1 MQKHLHRAAIAA
13 LISSSLVTSLAFAN
27 DATASAAS
35 TSTSTST
42 SALVSKSQL
51 TLVKTISAPSEKAT
65 QAFIALKQKFLHAL
79 WKQDPDMAMA
89 AGNYSDA
96 AHLVLP
102 DQKSRDQYVTFAH
115 QWLSRLAKVNAAMLP
130 VSEQTDLTLMH
141 NYLEGTVWY
150 LTQLREFEWNPTQ
163 HNIAGGFD
171 AILNTDFAPQS
182 ERVSIAIQRLQ
193 SVPAYY
199 AAAKAS
205 IHSPTLEH
213 TQLAIR
219 QSAGAITVLAELEET
234 AAKVK
239 LTTREQQSLI
249 VGLKN
254 ARDAVNDYVA
264 FLTETAQHLTPET
277 SRSFRI
283 GKELYEGKF
292 KADIQSSF
300 TAEQT
305 YQRALAA
312 KDEAHR
318 NMEKLADQL
327 WAKTMGD
334 QAKPEDRAQKIAAV
348 IAKLSEQHI
357 KGEDLFP
364 VIRKQLP
371 VLESWIKDHD
381 LLELDTKKPLIVRE
395 TPEYERGVTIA
406 SIEAPGIFRP
416 HDNTYFNVTPFD
428 GQSAE
433 KIESTLRE
441 YNHWVLQILCIH
453 EAIPGHYTQLQHAN
467 QSPSVIKT
475 LFSNGAM
482 IEGWAVY
489 SERMMLESGYGENSP
504 EMWLMYYK
512 WNLRTVCNTI
522 LDYSVHVLGMTEAQ
536 AKDLLINQAFQTQAE
551 ADGKWQ
557 RVQYSSV
564 QLASYFSGF
573 SEILDLREQLKKQQG
588 DKFNLKQFHE
598 QFLSYGSAPVGM
610 IKNMMLNGNVK

>member
-1 MQKHLHRAAIAA
+1 MQKHFHRVAIAA
-13 LISSSLVTSLAFAN
+13 LISSSLITPVSFAQSPAKS
-27 DATASAAS
+27 DSGVSSAATATKEA
-35 TSTSTST
+35 
-42 SALVSKSQL
+42 
-51 TLVKTISAPSEKAT
+51 KAFT
-65 QAFIALKQKFLHAL
+65 ALKQEFLNAL

-89 AGNYSDA
+89 AGRYIDA
-96 AHLVLP
+96 AHLVIP
-102 DQKSRDQYVTFAH
+102 DQASRDQYVTFAEG
-115 QWLSRLAKVNAAMLP
+115 WLTRLNKIDVKSLP
-130 VSEQTDLTLMH
+130 INEQTDLALMR
-141 NYLEGTVWY
+141 NYLDGTRWY
-150 LTQLREFEWNPTQ
+150 LTQFREFEWNPTQ

-171 AILNTDFAPQS
+171 AILNTDFAPKS
-182 ERVSIAIQRLQ
+182 KRVKIAIQRLQ
-193 SVPAYY
+193 DVPAYY

-205 IHSPTLEH
+205 IHTPTMEH

-219 QSAGAITVLAELEET
+219 QSAGAISVLAELET
-234 AAKVK
+234 AAAKEK
-239 LTTREQQSLI
+239 LTPNEQQALRS
-249 VGLKN
+249 GLKN
-254 ARDAVNDYVA
+254 ARNAVNDYVA
-264 FLTETAQHLTPET
+264 FLTDIAKNLTPET
-277 SRSFRI
+277 ARSFRI
-283 GKELYEGKF
+283 GKDLYEGKF
-292 KADIQSSF
+292 KADIRSSL

-327 WAKTMGD
+327 WTKTMGD
-334 QAKPEDRAQKIAAV
+334 QPKPEDRAKKIAMV

-364 VIRKQLP
+364 AIRQQLP
-371 VLESWIKDHD
+371 VLEKWIKDHD
-381 LLELDTKKPLIVRE
+381 LLALDTKKPLIVRE

-433 KIESTLRE
+433 KVESTLRE
-441 YNHWVLQILCIH
+441 YNRWVLQILCIH

-475 LFSNGAM
+475 LFGNGAM

-522 LDYSVHVLGMTEAQ
+522 LDYSVHVLGMSEAE

-588 DKFNLKQFHE
+588 EKFKLKQFHE

-610 IKNMMLNGNVK
+610 IKNMMLSGEAK

>member
-1 MQKHLHRAAIAA
+1 MQKHFYRAAIAT
-13 LISSSLVTSLAFAN
+13 LISTSAITPVAHA
-27 DATASAAS
+27 DGIARTRSTAATASVSAS
-35 TSTSTST
+35 
-42 SALVSKSQL
+42 
-51 TLVKTISAPSEKAT
+51 
-65 QAFIALKQKFLHAL
+65 AFTRLKQEFLVAL

-89 AGNYSDA
+89 AGKYTDA
-96 AHLVLP
+96 AKLTLP
-102 DQKSRDQYVTFAH
+102 DQATRDQYLKFIDR
-115 QWLSRLAKVNAAMLP
+115 WLTHLLIVSSETLSVND
-130 VSEQTDLTLMH
+130 QTDLVLMRQ
-141 NYLEGTVWY
+141 YLEGTRWY
-150 LTQLREFEWNPTQ
+150 LTQFREFEWNPTQ
-163 HNIAGGFD
+163 HNIAGNFD
-171 AILNTDFAPQS
+171 AILNTDFAPKA
-182 ERVSIAIQRLQ
+182 ERVRIAIRRLQ
-193 SVPAYY
+193 AVSAYY

-205 IHSPTLEH
+205 IHSPTIEH
-213 TQLAIR
+213 TQLAIQ
-219 QSAGAITVLAELEET
+219 QSAGALTVLSELEQ
-234 AAKVK
+234 AAAQEN
-239 LTTREQQSLI
+239 LTTQQKQALQT
-249 VGLKN
+249 GLKN
-254 ARDAVNDYVA
+254 AREALNDYVA
-264 FLTETAQHLTPET
+264 FLTETAKHLTPDT
-277 SRSFRI
+277 ARSFRI
-283 GKELYEGKF
+283 GKERYEGKF
-292 KADIQSSF
+292 KADIQSPF

-327 WAKTMGD
+327 WSKTMGD
-334 QAKPEDRAQKIAAV
+334 QPKPDDRVQKIAMV

-357 KGEDLFP
+357 KGEELFP
-364 VIRKQLP
+364 AIRQQLP
-371 VLESWIKDHD
+371 VLEKWIKDHD
-381 LLELDTKKPLIVRE
+381 LLELDSKKPLIVRE

-441 YNHWVLQILCIH
+441 YNRWVLQILCIH

-475 LFSNGAM
+475 LFGNGAM

-512 WNLRTVCNTI
+512 WNLRAVCNTI
-522 LDYSVHVLGMTEAQ
+522 LDYSVHVLGMTEVQ
-536 AKDLLINQAFQTQAE
+536 AKDFLINHAFQTQAE

-573 SEILDLREQLKKQQG
+573 SEILDLREELKKQQG
-588 DKFNLKQFHE
+588 DKFKLKQFHE
-598 QFLSYGSAPVGM
+598 QFLGYGSAPVGM
-610 IKNMMLNGNVK
+610 IKTLMLNGSGVK

>member
-1 MQKHLHRAAIAA
+1 MQKHFYRAAIAT
-13 LISSSLVTSLAFAN
+13 LISTSVLTPMAHANEAVTSGNAGQSTQLAAHAF
-27 DATASAAS
+27 
-35 TSTSTST
+35 
-42 SALVSKSQL
+42 SQ
-51 TLVKTISAPSEKAT
+51 TK
-65 QAFIALKQKFLHAL
+65 QAFMRAL
-79 WKQDPDMAMA
+79 WKQDPDTAMA
-89 AGNYSDA
+89 AGKYTDA
-96 AHLVLP
+96 ATLTLP
-102 DQKSRDQYVTFAH
+102 DQATRQRYLQFID
-115 QWLSRLAKVNAAMLP
+115 QWLNKLSTVKAETLP
-130 VSEQTDLTLMH
+130 VNDQTDLALIR
-141 NYLEGTVWY
+141 NYLEGTRWY
-150 LTQLREFEWNPTQ
+150 LTEFREYEWNPTQ

-171 AILNTDFAPQS
+171 AILNTDFAPKS
-182 ERVSIAIQRLQ
+182 ERVRIAIRRLQ
-193 SVPAYY
+193 AVPAYY
-199 AAAKAS
+199 VAAQAS
-205 IHSPTLEH
+205 IHSPTIEH

-219 QSAGAITVLAELEET
+219 QSAGALTVLSELEQ
-234 AAKVK
+234 AAATEK
-239 LTTREQQSLI
+239 LTTQQKQALQT
-249 VGLKN
+249 GLKN
-254 ARDAVNDYVA
+254 ARDAVNGYVA
-264 FLTETAQHLTPET
+264 FLTETAKHLTPET
-277 SRSFRI
+277 ARSFRI
-283 GKELYEGKF
+283 GKALYEGKF

-327 WAKTMGD
+327 WTKTMGD
-334 QAKPEDRAQKIAAV
+334 QPKPADRAQKIAMV

-364 VIRKQLP
+364 AIRAQLP
-371 VLESWIKDHD
+371 VLEKWIKDHH
-381 LLELDTKKPLIVRE
+381 LLELDSTKPLIVRE

-475 LFSNGAM
+475 LFGNGAM

-522 LDYSVHVLGMTEAQ
+522 LDYSVHVLGMTEAE

-551 ADGKWQ
+551 ADGKWN

-588 DKFNLKQFHE
+588 SQFDLKQFHE

-610 IKNMMLNGNVK
+610 IKNMMLNGAGKH

>member
-1 MQKHLHRAAIAA
+1 MQKHFHRAAIAV
-13 LISSSLVTSLAFAN
+13 LISSSLSAPVSFAQ
-27 DATASAAS
+27 SAAKPDAS
-35 TSTSTST
+35 VLT
-42 SALVSKSQL
+42 SASTTKE
-51 TLVKTISAPSEKAT
+51 AKAFV
-65 QAFIALKQKFLHAL
+65 AIKQEFLNAL

-89 AGNYSDA
+89 AGKYIDA
-96 AHLVLP
+96 ARLVIP
-102 DQKSRDQYVTFAH
+102 DQAGRDQYLAFADR
-115 QWLSRLAKVNAAMLP
+115 WLTRLDKVDVKSLP
-130 VSEQTDLTLMH
+130 VNEQTDLVLMR
-141 NYLEGTVWY
+141 NYLDGTRWY
-150 LTQLREFEWNPTQ
+150 LTQFREFEWNPTQ

-171 AILNTDFAPQS
+171 AILNTDFAPKS
-182 ERVSIAIQRLQ
+182 KRVKIAILRLQ
-193 SVPAYY
+193 GVPAFY

-205 IHSPTLEH
+205 IHAPTMEH

-219 QSAGAITVLAELEET
+219 QSAGAISVLAELEKD
-234 AAKVK
+234 AAKEK
-239 LTTREQQSLI
+239 LTSREQQALSS
-249 VGLKN
+249 GLKN

-264 FLTETAQHLTPET
+264 FLTDTAKNLTPET
-277 SRSFRI
+277 ARSFRI
-283 GKELYEGKF
+283 GKDLYEGKF
-292 KADIQSSF
+292 KADIRSSL

-327 WAKTMGD
+327 WSKTMGD
-334 QAKPEDRAQKIAAV
+334 QPKPEDRAKKIAMV

-364 VIRKQLP
+364 AIRQQLP
-371 VLESWIKDHD
+371 VLEKWIKDHD
-381 LLELDTKKPLIVRE
+381 LLALDTKKPLIVRE

-475 LFSNGAM
+475 LFGNGAM

-522 LDYSVHVLGMTEAQ
+522 LDYSVHVLGMSEAE

-588 DKFNLKQFHE
+588 DKFKLKQFHE

-610 IKNMMLNGNVK
+610 IKNMMLSGEAK